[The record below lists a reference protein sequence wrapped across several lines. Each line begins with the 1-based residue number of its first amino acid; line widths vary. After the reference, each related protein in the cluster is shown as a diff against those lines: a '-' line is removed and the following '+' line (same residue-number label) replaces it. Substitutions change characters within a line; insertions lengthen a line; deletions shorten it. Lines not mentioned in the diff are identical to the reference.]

1 MHSIQETN
9 SFTATAS
16 TVFNQEYE
24 EEALVAQNNA
34 QDFSI
39 SVWNLEEAHPSKQ

>member
-1 MHSIQETN
+1 MYSIQETN

-24 EEALVAQNNA
+24 DEALGAQNNA
-34 QDFSI
+34 R
-39 SVWNLEEAHPSKQ
+39 KQKAWK